1 MIKAAGD
8 DRAMFYSGIGGGIRK
23 IETDVISGFKD
34 GLSIVKWQNI
44 RSDGQPTHHT
54 EYPDTDIP
62 LMRLSEAYLT
72 RAEAKFRLG
81 EDATEDINTLRR
93 RANCT
98 RLVQTVTEKEIIDE
112 WAREFYLEGRRRS
125 DLIRFDLF
133 TSNKYLWDWKGEAAT
148 GTSVSSFYNVYP
160 IPASDMNNNPN
171 MSQNTGY

>member
-1 MIKAAGD
+1 MLPGDIKVPAAGEINTDEKIDAFDAQYGTRTIDMIKAAGD

-81 EDATEDINTLRR
+81 EDATEDINTLR
-93 RANCT
+93 
-98 RLVQTVTEKEIIDE
+98 
-112 WAREFYLEGRRRS
+112 
-125 DLIRFDLF
+125 
-133 TSNKYLWDWKGEAAT
+133 
-148 GTSVSSFYNVYP
+148 
-160 IPASDMNNNPN
+160 
-171 MSQNTGY
+171 